1 MVFTD
6 QYQDI
11 NTKALYLDFTKY
23 IEEEGQYLMIAY
35 EAAMDMKLLT
45 SSYSQALAHEDR
57 WPVLS
62 WTSEPKTGYGWCAA
76 HRSQNIKISADEYRV
91 HDLMFDSPA
100 LMQSSAE

>member
-57 WPVLS
+57 
-62 WTSEPKTGYGWCAA
+62 
-76 HRSQNIKISADEYRV
+76 
-91 HDLMFDSPA
+91 
-100 LMQSSAE
+100 